1 MREVVNGVR
10 RMVLLVLLL
19 VEGDGW
25 LLLEEEERTDVGR
38 HGCFVEVEGR

>member
-19 VEGDGW
+19 EEDGW
-25 LLLEEEERTDVGR
+25 WSVEEEMTDVGR
-38 HGCFVEVEGR
+38 HGCFVEVDGR